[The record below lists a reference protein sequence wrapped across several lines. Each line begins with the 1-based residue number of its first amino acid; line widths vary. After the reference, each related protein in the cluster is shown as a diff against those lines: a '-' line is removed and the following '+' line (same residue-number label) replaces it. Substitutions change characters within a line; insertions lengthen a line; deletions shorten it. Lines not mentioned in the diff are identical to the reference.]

1 MKIDLDKEISREEFK
16 EIIETFFKLKGN
28 RIIRRNYTFCEWMI
42 LMSTVMY
49 TSTFGAAENE

>member
-16 EIIETFFKLKGN
+16 EIIEVFFKMKGN
-28 RIIRRNYTFCEWMI
+28 RILRRNYTLCEWLI

-49 TSTFGAAENE
+49 TSTFKGDDSE